1 MNGSAL
7 AVGDR
12 ARFRLPDKSVH
23 RGVVTAINGDGT
35 YSLEEEGSGAAHRLP
50 GAKVKPFVLDRDAV
64 SELDGEELLA
74 AMEFYPDEVAADET
88 VSAVILGGL

>member
-23 RGVVTAINGDGT
+23 RGVVTAIHGDGT

-50 GAKVKPFVLDRDAV
+50 GAKVKRDDTPTV
-64 SELDGEELLA
+64 VRLITQDENETGDDGEA
-74 AMEFYPDEVAADET
+74 C
-88 VSAVILGGL
+88 